1 MKTLKI
7 TSALIIT
14 LILLSVNAGFAKNNN
29 DLNNSNANPKVQ
41 VNYEVVVHFGIEE
54 SLCNTYQIEILDS
67 KGAQVAPAQVYTL
80 DNTMYKFE
88 EQTNQTKGVRIARL
102 VMVQFGPHYICENE
116 LFSTPDVKVIEF
128 HDGNTYRFDLYPRLV
143 SKQESIK

>member
-29 DLNNSNANPKVQ
+29 DRNPNTNPKVQ
-41 VNYEVVVHFGIEE
+41 VNYEVVVHFGLEK
-54 SLCNTYQIEILDS
+54 SLCNTYQIEILDA
-67 KGAQVAPAQVYTL
+67 KGAQVAPAQIYVPEK
-80 DNTMYKFE
+80 TMYKFD
-88 EQTNQTKGVRIARL
+88 EQTNQLKGVRIARL
-102 VMVQFGPHYICENE
+102 VMVPFGPHYICENE

-128 HDGNTYRFDLYPRLV
+128 QDGTTYRFDLYPRFV
-143 SKQESIK
+143 SKLQSIK